1 MELER
6 KILCNSL
13 SVVDEVPLLIERVAS
28 RLDIAQE
35 ERGALNLVLE
45 EALVNVVNYAYPSG
59 VKGDIDLEVRF
70 DEADRALTFI
80 IRDSGKPFDPTLA
93 AEADVDAPLEDRRIG
108 GLGIQ
113 LIRTLMDSVSYSY
126 TGGCNELTLI
136 KYLSSKQ

>member
-6 KILCNSL
+6 KILGNSL

-35 ERGALNLVLE
+35 ERGVLNLVLE

-80 IRDSGKPFDPTLA
+80 IRDSGKPFDLTLA

-108 GLGIQ
+108 GLGIP

>member
-6 KILCNSL
+6 KILGNSL
-13 SVVDEVPLLIERVAS
+13 SVVDEVPLLLERVAS

-80 IRDSGKPFDPTLA
+80 IRDSGKPFDPTLD

>member
-6 KILCNSL
+6 KILGNSL

-80 IRDSGKPFDPTLA
+80 IRDSGKLFDPTLA

>member
-6 KILCNSL
+6 KILGNSL
-13 SVVDEVPLLIERVAS
+13 SVVDEVPLLLERVAS

>member
-6 KILCNSL
+6 KILGNSL

-35 ERGALNLVLE
+35 ERGVLNLVLE

-93 AEADVDAPLEDRRIG
+93 AEG
-108 GLGIQ
+108 
-113 LIRTLMDSVSYSY
+113 
-126 TGGCNELTLI
+126 
-136 KYLSSKQ
+136 

>member
-6 KILCNSL
+6 KILGNSL

-113 LIRTLMDSVSYSY
+113 LIRTLMDSVSSSY